1 MPTPGQLPVC
11 DLSIDLTNF
20 RTVTQGNDH
29 DAIRAMI
36 AISPSFFWGLM
47 ESLLDDG
54 YLPTENILVL
64 ETSSGERVVKEGNR
78 RVAAL
83 KIALGIVDVSDMD
96 FPPAI
101 AKRIATLPAEW
112 IAANS
117 LVPCTVYQPADSAL
131 VDKIVTLTH
140 GKGLKAG
147 RDPWKAVAKARHNR
161 QMTGAVEAGLDI
173 LEKFLS
179 SGTNHTQEQ
188 RDRWAG
194 DYNLTVLDEAIK
206 RLAPRLGASSS
217 TDLAK
222 QYPKIEYRKQLDEII
237 RAIGL
242 EMLTF
247 TMIRDSDRDFAAPF
261 GIPPTPSAEPKNP
274 SPDSPGEPGGTPEG
288 AGDAKDQ
295 QEPGQPSDP
304 DRSGGNSEA
313 EPPADPEDDKE
324 EAKPKPGTGKP
335 AAAPMD
341 DERSVRR
348 ALKSLALTGENRS
361 KIATLRVEILRLK
374 LDKNPLAFCFL
385 LRSIF
390 EISAKAY
397 CEDNAPNGP
406 SVSKPD
412 GSDRSLISVLKDIIT
427 YLTQNEKDKGMVKLL
442 KGAEVELARDQ
453 GILSVNSLNQ
463 LVHNPKFGV
472 KPSDIAISFMNAFP
486 LLDAM
491 NTAQP

>member
-1 MPTPGQLPVC
+1 MPTPGQLPVR

-20 RTVTQGNDH
+20 RTVTQDNDH

-64 ETSSGERVVKEGNR
+64 QTASGARVVKEGNR

-101 AKRIATLPAEW
+101 AKRIATLPAAW
-112 IAANS
+112 IDANS
-117 LVPCTVYQPADSAL
+117 LVPCTVYQPEDSAL

-206 RLAPRLGASSS
+206 RIAPRLGASSS

-261 GIPPTPSAEPKNP
+261 GIPQMPSAEAKKPNP
-274 SPDSPGEPGGTPEG
+274 DNTGEPEGNEEGGG
-288 AGDAKDQ
+288 DAGDQ
-295 QEPGQPSDP
+295 REPGQPNGP
-304 DRSGGNSEA
+304 DGSGGNSDG
-313 EPPADPEDDKE
+313 EPPPNTEGDKE
-324 EAKPKPGTGKP
+324 EAPPKPGKP
-335 AAAPMD
+335 AAAPME

-406 SVSKPD
+406 SGSKPD
-412 GSDRSLISVLKDIIT
+412 GTDRSLISVLKDIIT
-427 YLTQNEKDKGMVKLL
+427 YLTQNEKDRGMVKLL
-442 KGAEVELARDQ
+442 KGAEVELARDE